1 MGNEREVGK
10 LCQVVCLFLNGQ
22 SAVRLKLRGF
32 AERNKTMR
40 FVYALN
46 EMKGEYMYV
55 NYLVMTSESTYNIQT
70 YLYHD
75 SWHDHLFLC

>member
-55 NYLVMTSESTYNIQT
+55 NYLVMTS
-70 YLYHD
+70 D
-75 SWHDHLFLC
+75 